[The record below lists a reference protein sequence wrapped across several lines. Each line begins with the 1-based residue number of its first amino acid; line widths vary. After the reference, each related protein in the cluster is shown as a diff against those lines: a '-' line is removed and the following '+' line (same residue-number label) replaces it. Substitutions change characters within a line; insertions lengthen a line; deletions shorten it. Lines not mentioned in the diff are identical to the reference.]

1 MSIIAKLKLGV
12 SLKFKGSMGSMPYN
26 VYFN

>member
-1 MSIIAKLKLGV
+1 MSITTKLKLGV

-26 VYFN
+26 IYFN